1 MKKIDILHG
10 SIWDKVL
17 AFALPL
23 AATSVLQQ
31 LFNSADVAVVGQ
43 FSGSKAL
50 AAVGSTSPITS
61 LFITI
66 FVGLSIG
73 TNVVISRFLGAQNDK
88 QVKKAVHTSLVLSV
102 ISGIIIALIG
112 ELIAKWLLVIMSTP
126 AEVLDQ
132 ALLFL
137 RITFIGM
144 IFLTIYNF
152 ESAVLRASGDTKR
165 PLYCLLISG
174 VINVSLGL
182 FFVVIC
188 KLDVAGVA
196 LATLIVDATS
206 ALLLLI
212 ILIKEKGALK
222 VSFKDLQIDSRIT
235 KEILFTG
242 IPAAIQGMLF
252 NIANIIIQSG
262 INSLGADVVA
272 ASTVGLNFEIYIYY
286 LITGFAQASI
296 TFNSQNYGAKNYKRC
311 IQSTRWCMGLGF
323 IFTMLLSG
331 IFILFSHTFAGIF
344 TSDQAIIELATIRM
358 RYILAFEF
366 LNMTIEIMSGSLRGL
381 GNPMIS
387 TILCVIFVCGVRL
400 FYMFVIFPHYN
411 TFNMLLIIYP
421 ISWATASA
429 SIVSAYFVVKKKKLH
444 SSKLFLIK

>member
-31 LFNSADVAVVGQ
+31 LFNSADVVVVGQ

-73 TNVVISRFLGAQNDK
+73 ANVVISRFLGAQNDK

-112 ELIAKWLLVIMSTP
+112 ELIAKWLLVMMSTP

-152 ESAVLRASGDTKR
+152 ESAILRASGDTKR

-196 LATLIVDATS
+196 LATLIADATS

-235 KEILFTG
+235 KDILFTG

-429 SIVSAYFVVKKKKLH
+429 SIVSAYFVVKKKKL
-444 SSKLFLIK
+444 LISM

>member
-112 ELIAKWLLVIMSTP
+112 ELTAKWLLVMMSTP
-126 AEVLDQ
+126 EEVLDQ

-196 LATLIVDATS
+196 LATLIADATS

>member
-31 LFNSADVAVVGQ
+31 LFNSVDVAVVGQ

-88 QVKKAVHTSLVLSV
+88 QVKKSVHTSLVLSV

-112 ELIAKWLLVIMSTP
+112 ELIAKWLLVMMSTP

-174 VINVSLGL
+174 VINISLGL

-196 LATLIVDATS
+196 LATLIADATS

-429 SIVSAYFVVKKKKLH
+429 SIVSAYFVVKKKKL
-444 SSKLFLIK
+444 LV

>member
-73 TNVVISRFLGAQNDK
+73 ANVVISRFLGAQNDK

-112 ELIAKWLLVIMSTP
+112 ELIAKWLLVMMSTP

-152 ESAVLRASGDTKR
+152 ESAILRASGDTKR

-196 LATLIVDATS
+196 LATLIADATS

-235 KEILFTG
+235 KDILFTG

-429 SIVSAYFVVKKKKLH
+429 SIVSAYFMVKKKKLH
-444 SSKLFLIK
+444 SLKPFLIK

>member
-112 ELIAKWLLVIMSTP
+112 ELIAKWLLVMMSTP

-196 LATLIVDATS
+196 LATLIADATS

-235 KEILFTG
+235 KDILFTG

-421 ISWATASA
+421 ISWAAASA
-429 SIVSAYFVVKKKKLH
+429 SIVSAYFVVKKKKL
-444 SSKLFLIK
+444 LV

>member
-10 SIWDKVL
+10 SIWNKVL

-73 TNVVISRFLGAQNDK
+73 ANVVISRFLGAQNDK

-102 ISGIIIALIG
+102 ISGIIIALVG
-112 ELIAKWLLVIMSTP
+112 ELIAKWLLVMMSTP

-165 PLYCLLISG
+165 PLYCLLVSG

-188 KLDVAGVA
+188 KLNVAGVA
-196 LATLIVDATS
+196 LATLIADATS

-235 KEILFTG
+235 KDILFTG

-429 SIVSAYFVVKKKKLH
+429 SIVAAYFVIKKKKL
-444 SSKLFLIK
+444 LV

>member
-73 TNVVISRFLGAQNDK
+73 ANVVISRFLGAQNDK

-102 ISGIIIALIG
+102 ISGIIIALVG
-112 ELIAKWLLVIMSTP
+112 ELIAKWLLVMMSTP

-196 LATLIVDATS
+196 LATLIADATS

-235 KEILFTG
+235 KDILFTG

-429 SIVSAYFVVKKKKLH
+429 SIVSAYFVVKKKKL
-444 SSKLFLIK
+444 LV

>member
-196 LATLIVDATS
+196 LATLIADATS

>member
-73 TNVVISRFLGAQNDK
+73 ANVVISRFLGAQNDK

-112 ELIAKWLLVIMSTP
+112 ELIAKWLLVMMSTP

-152 ESAVLRASGDTKR
+152 ESAILRASGDTKR

-196 LATLIVDATS
+196 LATLIADATS

-235 KEILFTG
+235 KDILFTG

-429 SIVSAYFVVKKKKLH
+429 SIVSAYFVVKKKKLR
-444 SSKLFLIK
+444 SSF